1 MSRFKLLVEAWFEKL
16 GYFICRHRFK
26 TLILMFMLI
35 ATLAF
40 QMKNLTVD
48 TSWEGMLHPD
58 DPNRVEYNNFRDQFG
73 QDRVIICTVK
83 TPEIFT
89 EKNLKKLKSLHHD
102 LEKGVPHLD
111 EVKSLVN
118 ARSTRGEE
126 DTLIVEELLKDWP
139 EKEIDLVAL
148 KKYALNNPVY
158 LNDFI
163 SEDGQVAA
171 IIVKPIASAKEADKE
186 GADDLMDDFSDEAPV
201 AEESPS
207 VKPDVEPEQ
216 KSARR
221 HFLSKED
228 NKEVVV
234 AVRQILDRYRA
245 PDFEIAI
252 GGGPVSE
259 EIYDHQIKLDMRF
272 FSLIM
277 FFIIL
282 FFLFLLFRRISGAIF
297 PVVIVYSGLSST
309 MGVMALCKVSISPF
323 SFVLPSFLTAVGI
336 ADAVHI
342 LAVFYRHYQNGNSKV
357 DSIAFSLG
365 HSGLAIVMTSLT
377 TAAGLMSFSI
387 SELSAIGNLGI
398 FASIGVMI
406 ALFYTVIM
414 LPALLAIVPIKEKK
428 MTTAGKGKKLMD
440 RVLIATAD
448 FSSGNPIK
456 IVVFSILLFIVSIA
470 FTLDLKFSHHH
481 KNTFPEDMTI
491 RKDEEF
497 MDKHLKGVLSIEV
510 VLDTKKENGL
520 YEPEILKRID
530 NLCEE
535 IKQIKDGEI
544 FIGKVRSMNDIL
556 KETNQALH
564 ENNPE
569 FYTIPDE
576 KSLVTQ
582 ELFLFENSG
591 SDDLERI
598 VDSKFS
604 KTRISFKIPWLEV
617 LDTERLSDDIY
628 DRFKTRFES
637 LAEITVTGMSPLMGK
652 AVSAAIR
659 SMTRSY
665 VVAAFVI
672 SIMMIVLVGN
682 FKLGVISMIPNLL
695 PIIVVMGIMGAFNV
709 YIDMVALMICSIAI
723 GLVVDDTMHFM
734 YNYRKYYE
742 RFGDV
747 RQAVRETFLTTGR
760 AILITALVLA
770 ANFFVL
776 LLATFTNTNKFGFF
790 SGIVILIALLANFIV
805 TPALMVL
812 ATRHLKIKKRVDFSE
827 RSAPLVGQMAD
838 QTVVP
843 QTATLSGKIS
853 NRS

>member
-1 MSRFKLLVEAWFEKL
+1 MSKFKLLVETWFEKL

-35 ATLAF
+35 AAFSF
-40 QMKNLTVD
+40 QMKYLTVD

-58 DPNRVEYNNFRDQFG
+58 DPQRIEYNNFRDQFG

-83 TPEIFT
+83 TSELFT
-89 EKNLKKLKSLHHD
+89 EKYLKKLQSLHRD
-102 LEKGVPHLD
+102 LEKEVPHLD

-139 EKEIDLVAL
+139 EKKIDLVAL
-148 KKYALNNPVY
+148 KKYVLNNPVY
-158 LNDFI
+158 LNDYI
-163 SEDGQVAA
+163 SVDGQVAA
-171 IIVKPIASAKEADKE
+171 IIVKPLAFINEADGE
-186 GADDLMDDFSDEAPV
+186 EADDMDLMDDFSDEAPV
-201 AEESPS
+201 VEESQ
-207 VKPDVEPEQ
+207 DVTPQE

-221 HFLSKED
+221 YFLSKED

-234 AVRQILDRYRA
+234 AVNQILDRYRS
-245 PDFEIAI
+245 PDFKISV

-259 EIYDHQIKLDMRF
+259 EIYDKQIKLDMRF
-272 FSLIM
+272 FTLMM

-282 FFLFLLFRRISGAIF
+282 LFLFLLFRRISGAIL
-297 PVVIVYSGLSST
+297 PVIIVYSGLFST
-309 MGVMALCKVSISPF
+309 MGIMALCKVSISPF

-342 LAVFYRHYQNGNSKV
+342 LAIFYRHFQSGNSKV
-357 DSIAFSLG
+357 DSIAFALG
-365 HSGLAIVMTSLT
+365 HSGMAVVMTSLT
-377 TAAGLMSFSI
+377 TAAGLMSFSM

-398 FASIGVMI
+398 FASIGVI
-406 ALFYTVIM
+406 LALVYTVIM
-414 LPALLAIVPIKEKK
+414 LPALLAITPIKKKK
-428 MTTAGKGKKLMD
+428 MMTAGKVKKLMD

-448 FSSGNPIK
+448 FSSGNPKK
-456 IVVFSILLFIVSIA
+456 IVIVSILIFIVSIV

-491 RKDEEF
+491 RLDEEF
-497 MDKHLKGVLSIEV
+497 MDKHLKGILSIEV

-520 YEPEILKRID
+520 YDPKILKRID
-530 NLCEE
+530 SLCEE
-535 IKQIKDGEI
+535 IKQIKDGDI

-564 ENNPE
+564 ENNPD
-569 FYTIPDE
+569 FYKIPDE
-576 KSLVTQ
+576 ESLVTQ

-617 LDTERLSDDIY
+617 LDTERLSNDIY
-628 DRFKTRFES
+628 DRFKTRFEGM
-637 LAEITVTGMSPLMGK
+637 AEITVTGMSPLMGK
-652 AVSAAIR
+652 AVSSSIR
-659 SMTRSY
+659 SMTKSY
-665 VVAAFVI
+665 VIAAFVI
-672 SIMMIVLVGN
+672 TIMMIILVGD
-682 FKLGVISMIPNLL
+682 FKLGAISMIPNLL

-709 YIDMVALMICSIAI
+709 FIDLVALMICSIAI

-742 RFGDV
+742 RFGDA

-760 AILITALVLA
+760 ALLITALVLA

-776 LLATFTNTNKFGFF
+776 LFATFTSTHKFGFF
-790 SGIVILIALLANFIV
+790 TGLVVLMALLADFIV
-805 TPALMVL
+805 APALMVL
-812 ATRHLKIKKRVDFSE
+812 AMRHLKIKHVDFSE
-827 RSAPLVGQMAD
+827 RSEMDDQMLD
-838 QTVVP
+838 QTAGGQPV
-843 QTATLSGKIS
+843 TLLAKIGD
-853 NRS
+853 RS